1 MSTST
6 KSGACVTSY
15 SKEKIKRKRKENFK
29 EPCCYFDLQEMVHGL
44 KKGILKRHKELC
56 HFIKKNKYHM

>member
-44 KKGILKRHKELC
+44 KQKHSQTTQGAVSFH
-56 HFIKKNKYHM
+56 